1 MLALVRHGTI
11 AEVSRLRAAD
21 GLNVTRGEHVVART
35 HRGVQLGTVLDVK
48 PGDEESDEASESGI
62 LRRATADDIKQQTEL
77 MQSSHD
83 EFLAWN
89 QRIADWGL
97 DLQLVDIEWTLDRA
111 KLILYVLNE
120 RGPECTRLALNAA
133 ASGLGVVEVQP
144 LNSEGPLDVSG
155 GGGGC
160 GSGGCGCH

>member
-11 AEVSRLRAAD
+11 AEVSRLRTAD
-21 GLNVTRGEHVVART
+21 GLHVSRGEQVVART
-35 HRGVQLGTVLDVK
+35 HRGVQLGMVLDVK
-48 PGDEESDEASESGI
+48 STEDDGDEASEAGI
-62 LRRATADDIKQQTEL
+62 LRRATADDIRQQTAL

-89 QRIADWGL
+89 ERIAGWGL
-97 DLQLVDIEWTLDRA
+97 DLQLVDIEWTLDRE

-144 LNSEGPLDVSG
+144 VNSDGPLQLE